1 MGWRCANCAGSAPGV
16 RRRVRHRARRS
27 DRVQES
33 RAKSAPSEQFADANA
48 AHKCSHSVKYF
59 KYELPAPHDATRL
72 LQATPQKPDS
82 ARQAPSFA
90 AVAWRLREHMYLYL
104 PKRMIQIRRSKHRRL
119 TSGQEC
125 ESGKHASARPVHV
138 CKIR

>member
-1 MGWRCANCAGSAPGV
+1 MFLSDTACAK
-16 RRRVRHRARRS
+16 

-48 AHKCSHSVKYF
+48 ARKCSHSVKYF
-59 KYELPAPHDATRL
+59 KYELPAPHGATRL

-90 AVAWRLREHMYLYL
+90 AVAWRLREHMYLFSFMHMRV
-104 PKRMIQIRRSKHRRL
+104 KTICRF
-119 TSGQEC
+119 
-125 ESGKHASARPVHV
+125 
-138 CKIR
+138 